1 MTSVVARLGM
11 EAVGGRRT
19 GGGGLKE
26 SQRAVLMCPG
36 SPEAWAAL
44 VAAQL
49 AAGHSQ
55 VILNYI
61 LFLCLVRLFVI
72 FLHTGKTFIY
82 CT

>member
-11 EAVGGRRT
+11 EAVGGRRS

-26 SQRAVLMCPG
+26 AQRAVLMCPG

-55 VILNYI
+55 VIFGYF
-61 LFLCLVRLFVI
+61 LFLCCALLA
-72 FLHTGKTFIY
+72 H
-82 CT
+82 